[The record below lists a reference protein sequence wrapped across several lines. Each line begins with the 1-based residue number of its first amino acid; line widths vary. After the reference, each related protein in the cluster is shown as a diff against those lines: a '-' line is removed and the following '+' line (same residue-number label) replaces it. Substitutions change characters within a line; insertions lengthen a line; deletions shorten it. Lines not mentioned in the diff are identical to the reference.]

1 MKSKL
6 ITKVALIGGG
16 PACATA
22 AIQLARS
29 GIEIILVSK
38 EIGGTIKNAN
48 LVENLIGYPDGVVGK
63 DFAKSFQLQLTKAGV
78 PIVLEEVLTVE
89 QMGNKYTTKT
99 AETEIISEYLIIGTG
114 SIPKKLDVEGEK
126 EAFLNRKLFYEM
138 YNFKQFADK
147 KDIGIIGSGDVAYDY
162 ALNLQNVANKISII
176 RRTDKTSSLP
186 ILQKRVKNTDNI
198 VFLNNHV
205 IKKVEIKDDKT
216 SLEIDEDGKLIT
228 MIKDLVLVAIGRKP
242 NYNFLSED
250 LISEYNNPKSDSKL
264 YFIGDVNKN
273 NFRQVSIAMGDGM
286 KVAMETVKRIIEKED
301 YHGTS
306 SQVW

>member
-1 MKSKL
+1 MKNKL

-22 AIQLARS
+22 AVQLIRS
-29 GIEIILVSK
+29 GVDIILVSK

-48 LVENLIGYPDGVVGK
+48 LIENLIGYPEGVVGK
-63 DFAKSFQLQLTKAGV
+63 DFVKSFQLQLTKVGV

-89 QMGNKYTTKT
+89 QTGIKYTTKT

-126 EAFLNRKLFYEM
+126 EAFLNGKLFYEIF
-138 YNFKQFADK
+138 NLKQFTDK

-186 ILQKRVKNTDNI
+186 ILRKRVNNTENI
-198 VFLNNHV
+198 LVLNNHV
-205 IKKVEIKDDKT
+205 IKKLENKEGKIA
-216 SLEIDEDGKLIT
+216 LEIDEDGNLSTIT
-228 MIKDLVLVAIGRKP
+228 KDIVLVAIGRKP
-242 NYNFLSED
+242 NYDFLSES
-250 LISEYNNPKSDSKL
+250 LISEYSNPKSDSGI
-264 YFIGDVNKN
+264 YFIGDVNRN
-273 NFRQVSIAMGDGM
+273 NFRQISIAMGDGM
-286 KVAMETVKRIIEKED
+286 KVAMETVKRITEEEG

-306 SQVW
+306 RQVW

>member
-306 SQVW
+306 RQVW

>member
-1 MKSKL
+1 MKNKL

-22 AIQLARS
+22 SIQLIRA
-29 GIEIILVSK
+29 GIDIVLVSK

-48 LVENLIGYPDGVVGK
+48 LVENLIGYPEGVVGK
-63 DFAKSFQLQLTKAGV
+63 DFARSFQLQLVKAGV
-78 PIVLEEVLTVE
+78 PTILEEVLTVE
-89 QMGNKYTTKT
+89 QVSNGFKINT

-114 SIPKKLDVEGEK
+114 SIPKKLEVEGEK
-126 EAFLNRKLFYEM
+126 EAFLNGKLFYEM
-138 YNFKQFADK
+138 HNVKQFADK

-198 VFLNNHV
+198 VLLNNHV
-205 IKKVEIKDDKT
+205 IKKVDLKDDKI
-216 SLEIDEDGKLIT
+216 SIEMDVDGKLIT
-228 MIKDLVLVAIGRKP
+228 IIKDLVLVAVGRKP
-242 NYNFLSED
+242 NYDFLSEG
-250 LISEYNNPKSDSKL
+250 IITEYNNPKSDSKIC
-264 YFIGDVNKN
+264 FIGDVNKN

-286 KVAMETVKRIIEKED
+286 KVAMEIVKEVALEER
-301 YHGTS
+301 YHGAS
-306 SQVW
+306 RKIW

>member
-22 AIQLARS
+22 AIQLTRS
-29 GIEIILVSK
+29 GIDIILISK

-48 LVENLIGYPDGVVGK
+48 LVENLIGYPNGVVGK

-78 PIVLEEVLTVE
+78 PIILEEVLTVE
-89 QMGNKYTTKT
+89 QTGNKYTTKT

-126 EAFLNRKLFYEM
+126 EAFLNGKLFYEM
-138 YNFKQFADK
+138 YNVKQSTDK

-162 ALNLQNVANKISII
+162 ALNLQNIANKIAII

-186 ILQKRVKNTDNI
+186 ILQKRVKNTENI
-198 VFLNNHV
+198 VVLNNHV
-205 IKKVEIKDDKT
+205 IKKVELKDDKII
-216 SLEIDEDGKLIT
+216 LELDEDGKPIT

-242 NYNFLSED
+242 NHDFLSEVI
-250 LISEYNNPKSDSKL
+250 ISEYNSPKSDSKL
-264 YFIGDVNKN
+264 HFIGDVNKN

-286 KVAMETVKRIIEKED
+286 KVAMETVKRIIEKEG
-301 YHGTS
+301 YHGAS
-306 SQVW
+306 GQVW

>member
-176 RRTDKTSSLP
+176 RRTDKTASLP

-306 SQVW
+306 RQVW